1 MSELPR
7 KESPLAQ
14 CRLPARRRDGVRAG
28 VVLKEQKF
36 QVQMNLRGDPGDDAF
51 ISAVEGELGIPLPLQ
66 ANTISHKHDLVIAW
80 LGPDEW
86 LLIAN
91 PETGLVIKPQLERS
105 LSGLHCSLNDLSG
118 GQTIISVSGPRSL
131 DVLAKGCTLDL
142 HPRVFGPSQCAQSHL
157 AKSSVLIIPR
167 ISNLTAYDVVVRRS
181 FADYLWQWLVKAARE
196 FGVDPA

>member
-14 CRLPARRRDGVRAG
+14 CRLPTRRRDGVRAG
-28 VVLKEQKF
+28 VGLKEQAF
-36 QVQMNLRGDPGDDAF
+36 QVHLNLRGDPGDDAF
-51 ISAVEGELGIPLPLQ
+51 VSAVEGELGIPLPLQ

-86 LLIAN
+86 LLIAT
-91 PETGLVIKPQLERS
+91 PEAGQVIKSQLERS
-105 LSGLHCSLNDLSG
+105 LSSLHCSFNDLSG

-181 FADYLWQWLVKAARE
+181 FADYLWQWLVKAASE
-196 FGVDPA
+196 FGVDAA

>member
-86 LLIAN
+86 LLIGQPGN
-91 PETGLVIKPQLERS
+91 GSGYQTTTREKSFGLTLLLERFEWRPDDHFRVGPPFS
-105 LSGLHCSLNDLSG
+105 GCPRQGLH
-118 GQTIISVSGPRSL
+118 P
-131 DVLAKGCTLDL
+131 
-142 HPRVFGPSQCAQSHL
+142 GPSSAGFWTQSMCAVASGQVLGPHHSPDQQSDCL
-157 AKSSVLIIPR
+157 
-167 ISNLTAYDVVVRRS
+167 
-181 FADYLWQWLVKAARE
+181 
-196 FGVDPA
+196 